1 MNLPALTLGGTKIVA
16 LALVAFGAGFLA
28 FAFAMP
34 GSVATRL
41 LSRYVTYLDRSLR
54 ALFLPENGKRIVT
67 GQVLAAFGV
76 VLAQLTIGV
85 RHWPVGILVA
95 VFAPAVGLAR
105 ARKKHIALIEDQID
119 GFIVSLANS
128 LKTVPSPGAALEAT
142 TVVLRQPMR
151 QEIEQVLSEMRVGST
166 LEQALVAMSSRL
178 GSKSVDVAFSAVLI
192 GLRVGGNLPF
202 TLERTAGTIREM
214 NRLFGVVRSKTGEG
228 RAQLWVLALFP
239 AGAAWAFNAVK
250 PGYFEPLQQSIYGQV
265 AIGVAVTLW
274 LAALLLARKIL
285 TVDI

>member
-1 MNLPALTLGGTKIVA
+1 MNLPALSLLGTKIAA
-16 LALVAFGAGFLA
+16 LALVAFGAGLLA
-28 FAFAMP
+28 FALAKP
-34 GSVATRL
+34 GSIATRL
-41 LSRYVTYLDRSLR
+41 LSRYVTHLDRSLR

-67 GQVLAAFGV
+67 GQALAALVV
-76 VLAQLTIGV
+76 VLAQVTIGV
-85 RHWPVGILVA
+85 RYWPVGIVLAAVA
-95 VFAPAVGLAR
+95 PTLYLSR
-105 ARKKHIALIEDQID
+105 ARKKHVALVEDQID

-166 LEQALVAMSSRL
+166 LEQALVAMSARL

-202 TLERTAGTIREM
+202 TLERTAATIREM
-214 NRLFGVVRSKTGEG
+214 NRLLGVVRSKTGEG

-239 AGAAWAFNAVK
+239 AGAAWAFNSVK
-250 PGYFEPLQQSIYGQV
+250 PGYFEPLQQSIYGQI

-274 LAALLLARKIL
+274 LVALLIARKIL
-285 TVDI
+285 AVDI